1 MEHVPERQIR
11 PDGYGQSD
19 YTFRLPNMRIPKPIM
34 PGIRGWKTS
43 DGWMV
48 LRLHYSADPERA
60 TDEWITQQLVGYRG
74 GKLGRD
80 WMREMEVDFC
90 IGPDTRVLT
99 SDLRWV
105 KASEVEEG
113 DVLAGFDEDNSPEP
127 RRWRYAEVERAR
139 VVRLP
144 AYWLTFSDGTR
155 VLSSENHRWLNG
167 YGQKWRFVTT
177 KNLRTSKQYP
187 SGSKII
193 KFADPWEPRDDAFTG
208 YLAASYDGEGSL
220 AQRTGFSKTTGVQQG
235 GVTVSFG
242 QNENAMLD
250 RFLKC
255 LDELGF
261 AYADRVAREYSG
273 VRHHHVTVTQ
283 RAEVLRLLGQVR
295 PSRLL
300 DKLDLNSWGRITAVD
315 GVELVSKK
323 YAGEQ
328 ELVAL
333 TTSTGTFIAEGLA
346 SHNSSYAGEPVYAGF
361 DAVRSVL
368 PTNYNPHLPLWRGWD
383 FGYRH
388 PAVVW
393 AQLWEDDTLC
403 ILHEMYPTL
412 NRDAMAGISTPD
424 LIRMVIE
431 QTESLFPHAGKEAT
445 GIVED
450 FVDPAGNQ
458 TKETSDFS
466 SIEHMHQFGIDPE
479 WSVVGRKNRINYL
492 RSYIEVPGKLRVNP
506 HCGLTIKALSAAY
519 RYPEERGGQVD
530 RDMPDL
536 SKRVQEEPY
545 VHIMDALEYV
555 AACRLEIAFDPS
567 SLRTIE
573 EERQDVGTLA
583 EMYLRYSGH
592 NDRTDRSAS
601 GGGEPGAESYE
612 TGVSELLGLEDIADL
627 TAALAEW

>member
-80 WMREMEVDFC
+80 WMREMEVDF
-90 IGPDTRVLT
+90 
-99 SDLRWV
+99 
-105 KASEVEEG
+105 
-113 DVLAGFDEDNSPEP
+113 
-127 RRWRYAEVERAR
+127 
-139 VVRLP
+139 
-144 AYWLTFSDGTR
+144 
-155 VLSSENHRWLNG
+155 
-167 YGQKWRFVTT
+167 
-177 KNLRTSKQYP
+177 
-187 SGSKII
+187 
-193 KFADPWEPRDDAFTG
+193 
-208 YLAASYDGEGSL
+208 
-220 AQRTGFSKTTGVQQG
+220 
-235 GVTVSFG
+235 
-242 QNENAMLD
+242 
-250 RFLKC
+250 
-255 LDELGF
+255 
-261 AYADRVAREYSG
+261 
-273 VRHHHVTVTQ
+273 
-283 RAEVLRLLGQVR
+283 
-295 PSRLL
+295 
-300 DKLDLNSWGRITAVD
+300 
-315 GVELVSKK
+315 
-323 YAGEQ
+323 
-328 ELVAL
+328 
-333 TTSTGTFIAEGLA
+333 
-346 SHNSSYAGEPVYAGF
+346 SSYAGEPVYAGF